1 MTGQNKIRIP
11 YECTKK
17 KKKKKKKRDVVS
29 VTPTK
34 RQFQTIENKI
44 KAIHE

>member
-1 MTGQNKIRIP
+1 MYQ
-11 YECTKK
+11 KK
-17 KKKKKKKRDVVS
+17 DVVS

-34 RQFQTIENKI
+34 RQLQAIENKI